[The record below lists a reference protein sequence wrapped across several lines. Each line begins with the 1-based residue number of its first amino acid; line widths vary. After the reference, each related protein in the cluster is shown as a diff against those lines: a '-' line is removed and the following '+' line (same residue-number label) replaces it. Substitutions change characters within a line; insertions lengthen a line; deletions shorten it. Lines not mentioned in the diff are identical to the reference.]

1 MARKTYAVSFV
12 FAIRWRHQATAGIMN
27 PNRRCAASAHVQL
40 ISSNCSPVMD
50 ALIPT
55 ILFSPDLHD
64 ICALLNQQLDDV
76 LAVEA
81 DSNAQRSHA
90 LVVLHSRWGQW

>member
-1 MARKTYAVSFV
+1 
-12 FAIRWRHQATAGIMN
+12 
-27 PNRRCAASAHVQL
+27 
-40 ISSNCSPVMD
+40 MD

-90 LVVLHSRWGQW
+90 LVVLHSRRGQW